1 MTQSRRTNLAQ
12 GISLDVSDDP
22 KGSDQMSMEQGQLL
36 PAAEALNHYDFIDAK
51 DVADFL
57 PEVQRDTYYIFPTGG
72 PHYFS
77 QCTCEVLPIYKENIW
92 PFIYR
97 KKRSGQDYN
106 KNRVMLGSI
115 GLTKLSYIWQRLY
128 SATDTKIKRN
138 YRRGREEKHHLPKE
152 LERSMHRIVATCFI
166 PNDDP
171 EKNLV
176 DHINGNRVDYR
187 IDNLRWVDPSENSR
201 GTPGG
206 KNDPNEIYNLIS
218 EKDWFN
224 GKSSNTKITSKDKY
238 FKQMELK
245 I

>member
-1 MTQSRRTNLAQ
+1 MWL
-12 GISLDVSDDP
+12 I
-22 KGSDQMSMEQGQLL
+22 
-36 PAAEALNHYDFIDAK
+36 I
-51 DVADFL
+51 FL
-57 PEVQRDTYYIFPTGG
+57 K
-72 PHYFS
+72 H
-77 QCTCEVLPIYKENIW
+77 
-92 PFIYR
+92 
-97 KKRSGQDYN
+97 SGQDYN

-128 SATDTKIKRN
+128 SATDTKTKRN
-138 YRRGREEKHHLPKE
+138 YRRGREEKHHQPKE

-166 PNDDP
+166 PN
-171 EKNLV
+171 
-176 DHINGNRVDYR
+176 HINGNRVDYR
-187 IDNLRWVDPSENSR
+187 IDNLRWVDFSENSR

>member
-22 KGSDQMSMEQGQLL
+22 KGSDQMSMEQGRLL
-36 PAAEALNHYDFIDAK
+36 PATEALFHYDFIDAK

-97 KKRSGQDYN
+97 KKHSDLDY
-106 KNRVMLGSI
+106 KKKRVMLGSI
-115 GLTKLSYIWQRLY
+115 GLTKLSYIFQRLY
-128 SATDTKIKRN
+128 SATDKKIKRN
-138 YRRGREEKHHLPKE
+138 YRYGREEKQHQPKE
-152 LERSMHRIVATCFI
+152 IERSMHRIVAKCFV

-171 EKNLV
+171 EKTMV
-176 DHINGNRVDYR
+176 DHINGNRIDYR
-187 IDNLRWVDPSENSR
+187 IENLRWATPSENSR
-201 GTPGG
+201 GSPGG
-206 KNDPNEIYNLIS
+206 KNDPNDIYKLIS
-218 EKDWFN
+218 KKDWFN
-224 GKSSNTKITSKDKY
+224 GKSYNTKITPKDKY

>member
-51 DVADFL
+51 DIADFF
-57 PEVQRDTYYIFPTGG
+57 PEIQRDTYYVFPTGG

-115 GLTKLSYIWQRLY
+115 GLTKLSYISHKLY
-128 SATDTKIKRN
+128 GATGTKIRNN
-138 YRRGREEKHHLPKE
+138 YRYGREEKHHCPNE

-166 PNDDP
+166 PNNNP
-171 EKNLV
+171 EKTMV
-176 DHINGNRVDYR
+176 DHINGNRIDYR
-187 IDNLRWVDPSENSR
+187 IENLRWVTIAENSK

-206 KNDPNEIYNLIS
+206 KNDPNDIYKLIS

-224 GKSSNTKITSKDKY
+224 GKGTNLIKTKKDKY